1 MTTIKIYEILQK
13 RNAIAKED
21 ADLIFPLIKKA
32 LDEKE
37 PVELDFEN
45 IDMVLTSFVHCTYGK
60 LFGQFS
66 PEFIHQNLSFINHSK
81 HRNLNENLI
90 DFEVKARHFYE
101 YLGNSPSQTYNET

>member
-1 MTTIKIYEILQK
+1 MQVIKIYEILQK
-13 RNAIAKED
+13 RHPISTED
-21 ADLIFPLIKKA
+21 GDLIYPLIKKA

-37 PVELDFEN
+37 PIQLDFEN

-81 HRNLNENLI
+81 HRNLNGNLI
-90 DFEVKARHFYE
+90 DFEVKAIEFY
-101 YLGNSPSQTYNET
+101 QTLRKQLL